1 MYVECLRSGVVRAG
15 RSTQTMNGAKPA
27 AAESGVYFS
36 SLTKKQFLN
45 LHVNALAYGL
55 IQQPDGPKPLE
66 MSQIVRLADAIER
79 LDPNRPESLE
89 TAALIHFKAGNV
101 DRAVEIMRDG
111 NVRGLRIEKSRLQR
125 SLSHLRDLM
134 RRMRHLPV
142 REQAINLNHSVIE
155 TTRSSPSKEIDTP
168 R

>member
-101 DRAVEIMRDG
+101 DRAVEIIRVVVQRAEAYGAPDWGMSHYRQM
-111 NVRGLRIEKSRLQR
+111 LRKYE
-125 SLSHLRDLM
+125 DA
-134 RRMRHLPV
+134 V
-142 REQAINLNHSVIE
+142 GE
-155 TTRSSPSKEIDTP
+155 
-168 R
+168 

>member
-101 DRAVEIMRDG
+101 DRAVEIIR
-111 NVRGLRIEKSRLQR
+111 VVVQR
-125 SLSHLRDLM
+125 AEAYGAPDWVLSHYRKM
-134 RRMRHLPV
+134 KWQYRHAMPD
-142 REQAINLNHSVIE
+142 RTSQ
-155 TTRSSPSKEIDTP
+155 
-168 R
+168 

>member
-66 MSQIVRLADAIER
+66 MSEMVRLADAIER

-101 DRAVEIMRDG
+101 DRAVEIIR
-111 NVRGLRIEKSRLQR
+111 VVVQR
-125 SLSHLRDLM
+125 AEAFGAPDWVMSHYRQMLSKYEDA
-134 RRMRHLPV
+134 V
-142 REQAINLNHSVIE
+142 GE
-155 TTRSSPSKEIDTP
+155 
-168 R
+168 